1 MTQVI
6 SRNAQWLFFL
16 SSRLYLALALDLP
29 IYKEGN
35 HASSKLDLEVLDLIG
50 LEIFFK
56 LLRYDI
62 IMSLIMN
69 QAKQGNE

>member
-1 MTQVI
+1 V
-6 SRNAQWLFFL
+6 SCSYSW
-16 SSRLYLALALDLP
+16 SP

-50 LEIFFK
+50 LEILFK
-56 LLRYDI
+56 MLRDDVI
-62 IMSLIMN
+62 ISLIMN